1 MKAALALLLSAQTA
15 APGVIFIATVLIRV
29 ILKNRKEISDI

>member
-1 MKAALALLLSAQTA
+1 MTAAPALLLSAQTA
-15 APGVIFIATVLIRV
+15 APGVIFIAAVLIRM